1 MTAIQ
6 LRDETTETAPAPVAN
21 IKRRSRWGWWVALAV
36 VAVAVAAFVLRPGA
50 GSDEVTYVTETATVG
65 SLDAVVE
72 ATGVVGF
79 PDDTVVGLS
88 PRVGGTVTDVHIGSD
103 DPIDPMSAILDVDG
117 GTLWAVTGGAPLYRD
132 LRVGTEGPDVETL
145 EESLTAAGYDPGE
158 VDEEFDRDTEAALEA
173 WQEDN
178 DLEASG
184 RLIVASFLWA
194 PSDSVALDVDAAP
207 GDFVAAGEPLVTA
220 GPTEGQ
226 VVRVNVD
233 QADISDVA
241 VGDDVLVDIDGLDD
255 SLTGTVTSV
264 STLPVNGTDFEVV
277 VSVDMV
283 EGLRTGMEGTVTI
296 VTDTLADVVLV
307 PTGALGGSSTA
318 PSIDV
323 VVDGVAETRSVTTGL
338 ITPTQV
344 EIVSGVSA
352 GEQVV
357 IGEVAS

>member
-1 MTAIQ
+1 MH
-6 LRDETTETAPAPVAN
+6 DETTEAAPAPVAN

-36 VAVAVAAFVLRPGA
+36 VAVGVAAFVLRPG
-50 GSDEVTYVTETATVG
+50 GGPNEVTYVTETAAVG
-65 SLDAVVE
+65 SLADVVE

-79 PDDTVVGLS
+79 PDGTIVGLS
-88 PRVGGTVTDVHIGSD
+88 PRVGGTLTDVHIGSD
-103 DPIDPMSAILDVDG
+103 DPIDPMSAVLDVDG
-117 GTLWAVTGGAPLYRD
+117 RTLWAVTGDAPVYRD
-132 LRVGTEGPDVETL
+132 LRVGAEGPDVETL

-158 VDEEFDRDTEAALEA
+158 VDEVFDRDTEAALEA

-194 PSDSVALDVDAAP
+194 PSDSVALDVAAAP
-207 GDFVAAGEPLVTA
+207 GDFVVAGEPLVTA
-220 GPTEGQ
+220 SPTEGQ

-338 ITPTQV
+338 ITPPQV